1 MGTLNYVYIV
11 ICDGRPILAA
21 HDKDEIERMLHEY
34 IFGSEEVNKDQLTYK
49 PYDSK
54 YPSINDLEG
63 IYYYKDDM
71 GDVDEFRVY
80 GSEYSSRV
88 YKSED

>member
-1 MGTLNYVYIV
+1 MGILNYVYV
-11 ICDGRPILAA
+11 VVCNGRPIVAA
-21 HDKDEIERMLHEY
+21 HNKAEIESMLHEY
-34 IFGSEEVNKDQLTYK
+34 IFGSKEVNKDQLRYQ

-63 IYYYKDDM
+63 IYYYKDEM

-80 GSEYSSRV
+80 GTEYSS
-88 YKSED
+88 KQINE

>member
-1 MGTLNYVYIV
+1 MGILNYVYV
-11 ICDGRPILAA
+11 VTSDGRPILAA
-21 HDKDEIERMLHEY
+21 HDKVEIESMLHEY
-34 IFGSEEVNKDQLTYK
+34 IFGLREVNKDQLRYQ

-63 IYYYKDDM
+63 IYYYKDEL

-80 GSEYSSRV
+80 GTEYSN
-88 YKSED
+88 KQINE